1 MIDQVVSKVDKEFQK
16 QQGVI
21 RSLNQKISELNQENL
36 QQKQEI

>member
-21 RSLNQKISELNQENL
+21 RSLNQKISELN
-36 QQKQEI
+36 

>member
-21 RSLNQKISELNQENL
+21 RSLNQKISELNQENM